1 MNRIKYLQTK
11 KLLKE
16 LEWVESDYE
25 WRNEIVCE
33 ADSEFINKINLFLED
48 HPDLKNIYDNKV
60 NEQINRNIQRNIEQE
75 IDNCSIPDEE
85 IITVTKSAKVKKLY
99 RDIVKVTHPDVTE
112 QKSLN
117 DYYIQATTYYDMD
130 DKIGI
135 FKICNELNIEY
146 DIEDNEIELI
156 ESRINDLKTKISF
169 LENTFSWRWLNIE
182 DDKEKNEILLQYIK
196 MRLC

>member
-60 NEQINRNIQRNIEQE
+60 NEHQ
-75 IDNCSIPDEE
+75 
-85 IITVTKSAKVKKLY
+85 L
-99 RDIVKVTHPDVTE
+99 
-112 QKSLN
+112 
-117 DYYIQATTYYDMD
+117 
-130 DKIGI
+130 
-135 FKICNELNIEY
+135 
-146 DIEDNEIELI
+146 
-156 ESRINDLKTKISF
+156 
-169 LENTFSWRWLNIE
+169 
-182 DDKEKNEILLQYIK
+182 
-196 MRLC
+196 